1 MTSCLV
7 IAAVISCT
15 ITTPKPTPAEAVKVL
30 TSSVPQYIAPWP
42 RVYQDTRPAPRDPNW
57 PFRAPAT
64 PIQPLAPPWSVTTY
78 YGRNHVETFF
88 NGQSFTRPGINV
100 THVQHLKEGDHS
112 GPRSRTN

>member
-1 MTSCLV
+1 MTTCLV

-15 ITTPKPTPAEAVKVL
+15 FQGPRPTPAEAVRVL
-30 TSSVPQYIAPWP
+30 TSSIPQYIAAWP
-42 RVYQDTRPAPRDPNW
+42 RVWQDTRPAPHDPNW

-88 NGQSFTRPGINV
+88 NGQSFTRPGVGV
-100 THVQHLKEGDHS
+100 THVQHWKEGDYS
-112 GPRSRTN
+112 GPRSRTR